1 MQFTGIITRIVPPV
15 KVNTKKGENWTQ
27 TFELTYEQ
35 GQYPRKIAFEVFG
48 TDKLNEFR
56 ISLNE
61 QVMCYID
68 FDVAEVNGRLF
79 NRVRCW
85 KVERMVQQQAFPQP
99 YIQQAP
105 IQNPYQSQASPV
117 QQPYQGVQQPPQ
129 ANVQQMPPQQAEE
142 KLPF

>member
-1 MQFTGIITRIVPPV
+1 MTVLLQVLINLYRMQFTGIITRITPPV
-15 KVNTKKGENWTQ
+15 KVNTKKGENWMQ

-35 GQYPRKIAFEVFG
+35 GQHPRKIAFDVFG
-48 TDKLNEFR
+48 TDKLKEFR

-68 FDVAEVNGRLF
+68 FDVAEVNGKLY

-85 KVERMVQQQAFPQP
+85 KVERRVH
-99 YIQQAP
+99 
-105 IQNPYQSQASPV
+105 
-117 QQPYQGVQQPPQ
+117 PQ
-129 ANVQQMPPQQAEE
+129 ANVQQMPPQQVEE

>member
-1 MQFTGIITRIVPPV
+1 MQFKGIITRIAPPI

-35 GQYPRKIAFEVFG
+35 GQYPKKIAFDVFG
-48 TDKLNEFR
+48 TDKLNEYR

-61 QVMCYID
+61 QLVCHID

-85 KVERMVQQQAFPQP
+85 KVEKVQ
-99 YIQQAP
+99 
-105 IQNPYQSQASPV
+105 NTS
-117 QQPYQGVQQPPQ
+117 
-129 ANVQQMPPQQAEE
+129 PQQGNPSVGVEYPPEIPPATPSVQNEE
-142 KLPF
+142 NLPF